1 MISGVWN
8 VCGRERWDFQGSQ
21 TCSCS
26 QWCFKGSRWRLQL
39 HLWGGTLQ
47 TLWRFGGLVRVHRK
61 KKPFTSNFNS
71 ILIETVWVY
80 VTQMSFNHPV
90 LRHITC
96 CRKNITSDP
105 TDSDSCSDNQLCL
118 EVERKTHQYETLH
131 LPTHPSVIWRLL
143 RTKNKQTEAA
153 RFHSVY

>member
-1 MISGVWN
+1 MVESVISGVWN

-39 HLWGGTLQ
+39 HLWGGSLQ

-61 KKPFTSNFNS
+61 TKPFTSNFNS

-90 LRHITC
+90 LRHITMLLEEHHIWSN
-96 CRKNITSDP
+96 RFRFLLWQPTLPGSWEENPPVWNSPPPHSPFSHLTSP
-105 TDSDSCSDNQLCL
+105 PN
-118 EVERKTHQYETLH
+118 
-131 LPTHPSVIWRLL
+131 
-143 RTKNKQTEAA
+143 
-153 RFHSVY
+153 